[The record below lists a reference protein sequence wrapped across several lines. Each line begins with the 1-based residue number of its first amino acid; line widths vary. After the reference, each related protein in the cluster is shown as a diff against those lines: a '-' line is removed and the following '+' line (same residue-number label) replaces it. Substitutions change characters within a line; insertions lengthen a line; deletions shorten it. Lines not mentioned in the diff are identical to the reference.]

1 MSAELDW
8 AEKYLKIANLQAD
21 AALKETQNRFDP
33 WKLVV
38 SAMAAG
44 GVLGG
49 AIVGGFAAVLHLT
62 R

>member
-1 MSAELDW
+1 MSAELDL
-8 AEKYLKIANLQAD
+8 AEKYLKIANRQAD
-21 AALKETQNRFDP
+21 TALKETQNRFEP

-44 GVLGG
+44 GVVGG
-49 AIVGGFAAVLHLT
+49 AIVGGFATVLHLA

>member
-1 MSAELDW
+1 MSAELDL
-8 AEKYLKIANLQAD
+8 AEKYLMIANLQAET
-21 AALKETQNRFDP
+21 ALKETQNRFEP

-49 AIVGGFAAVLHLT
+49 AIVGGFAAALHLA

>member
-1 MSAELDW
+1 MSAELDL

-21 AALKETQNRFDP
+21 TALKETQNRFEP
-33 WKLVV
+33 WKVVV

-44 GVLGG
+44 GVVGG
-49 AIVGGFAAVLHLT
+49 ALVGGLATVLHLA

>member
-1 MSAELDW
+1 MSAERDL
-8 AEKYLKIANLQAD
+8 AEKYLKIAILQAD
-21 AALKETQNRFDP
+21 TALNETQNRFEP

-49 AIVGGFAAVLHLT
+49 AIVGGFAAVLHVV

>member
-1 MSAELDW
+1 MNAELNL
-8 AEKYLKIANLQAD
+8 AEKYLKIASLQAD
-21 AALKETQNRFDP
+21 TALNEMQNRFEP

-49 AIVGGFAAVLHLT
+49 AIVGWFAAVLHVA